1 MQTSNIK
8 QVRTWELSRRSMDI
22 IDPVDSIEMRKRL
35 LNFVL
40 SAAESTARECYLEMW
55 DIIRNRKRVGN
66 ISKLSPATQA
76 TFGAAALDP
85 RITIEKIETVLG
97 QPFVG
102 PKYLRG
108 IK

>member
-1 MQTSNIK
+1 
-8 QVRTWELSRRSMDI
+8 MDY
-22 IDPVDSIEMRKRL
+22 IDPIESIEMRKRM

-40 SAAESTARECYLEMW
+40 SAAKNISQECYLEMW
-55 DIIRNRKRVGN
+55 DIIRTRKSVSDL
-66 ISKLSPATQA
+66 SKLSPATQA

-85 RITIEKIETVLG
+85 RITAERIEAVLG

-108 IK
+108 MK

>member
-1 MQTSNIK
+1 
-8 QVRTWELSRRSMDI
+8 MDY
-22 IDPVDSIEMRKRL
+22 IDPIESIEMRKRL

-55 DIIRNRKRVGN
+55 DIIRNRKRVGDV
-66 ISKLSPATQA
+66 SKLSAATQA

-85 RITIEKIETVLG
+85 RITQAKIETVLG

-108 IK
+108 VK